1 MKKLILK
8 TNSVLMMDLGKKKK
22 KVRELSNVRA
32 FFRHKN

>member
-8 TNSVLMMDLGKKKK
+8 TNSVLIMDLKKKK